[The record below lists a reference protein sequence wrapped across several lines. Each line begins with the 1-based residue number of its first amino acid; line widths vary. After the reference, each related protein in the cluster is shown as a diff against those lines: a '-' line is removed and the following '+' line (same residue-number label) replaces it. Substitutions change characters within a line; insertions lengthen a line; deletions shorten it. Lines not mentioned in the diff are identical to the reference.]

1 MELSSDVLEFIR
13 LLNQN
18 KVEYLVV
25 GGWAVAFHGWPR
37 YTKDIDVLIGISSDN
52 AQKLKKVL
60 DDFGLGDLD
69 ISEQDLR
76 RPNFIIQLGFEP
88 NRIDLLTGIP
98 SVTFED
104 AYSKR
109 EQILLK
115 DTTITFISRDD
126 LIRNK
131 TAAGRDQDLVDV
143 KILSKPKK

>member
-37 YTKDIDVLIGISSDN
+37 YTQDIDVLIGISSDN

-69 ISEQDLR
+69 ISEQDLK
-76 RPNFIIQLGFEP
+76 RPNFITL
-88 NRIDLLTGIP
+88 
-98 SVTFED
+98 
-104 AYSKR
+104 
-109 EQILLK
+109 
-115 DTTITFISRDD
+115 
-126 LIRNK
+126 
-131 TAAGRDQDLVDV
+131 
-143 KILSKPKK
+143 